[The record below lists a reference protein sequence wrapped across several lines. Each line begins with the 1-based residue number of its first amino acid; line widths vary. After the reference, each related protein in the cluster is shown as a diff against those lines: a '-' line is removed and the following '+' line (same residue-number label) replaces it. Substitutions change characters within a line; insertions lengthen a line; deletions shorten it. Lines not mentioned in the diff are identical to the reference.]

1 MSHKW
6 GREPNKVKLTT
17 WMVPNSKMTIFS
29 LMPLPLLLTNI
40 LYDFFPVRRARTCQH
55 LPEWSKKTCQKTE
68 QCNKKRIRINI
79 TEKIVLCSLKS
90 SFDQKNDLQ
99 RGVKV
104 GAPTSR
110 APTEISPSIK
120 VEVQREEIKI
130 HSLKVNYLPVF
141 HIS

>member
-1 MSHKW
+1 M
-6 GREPNKVKLTT
+6 
-17 WMVPNSKMTIFS
+17 IFS
-29 LMPLPLLLTNI
+29 SKKSKNMSAFTRMI
-40 LYDFFPVRRARTCQH
+40 
-55 LPEWSKKTCQKTE
+55 KKTCQKTE

-110 APTEISPSIK
+110 APTEIRPSIK
-120 VEVQREEIKI
+120 AQVQREEIKI
-130 HSLKVNYLPVF
+130 HS
-141 HIS
+141 